1 MGKSTVKVRIMVSIR
16 VSVSMR
22 IAVKLISID
31 ILHPVQRDATNSP
44 YKQPKICEWQAHEW
58 HHALEDCTADTYIHK
73 S

>member
-44 YKQPKICEWQAHEW
+44 YKQPKICE
-58 HHALEDCTADTYIHK
+58 
-73 S
+73 